1 MKMLV
6 MTGKIILSIL
16 IMTVLVSVSIFVVGC
31 GEVDDEAEAED
42 EFVVVNN
49 QPSIEVIPDQ
59 TVDVGAKT
67 SAKANITDADVGD
80 THTIKA
86 SSDDTTIAAV
96 SVDGAS
102 LTITGKAAGTATIT
116 VTATDNSRQNNAK
129 ANPVMFKVRVNKV
142 EGLLVPRDPAYSDL
156 LEAWEDGDDD
166 LADKI
171 FNRATKLR
179 AGLEF
184 RRDTFAINEEQ
195 TILVAQTDEGRGLVL
210 AGRARFEAG
219 GNIDLGWITLVK
231 RGALR
236 VLTHYDP

>member
-1 MKMLV
+1 MKMFV

-16 IMTVLVSVSIFVVGC
+16 IMAVLVSIPIFVVGC

-42 EFVVVNN
+42 EFVVNN
-49 QPSIEVIPDQ
+49 PPSIGAIPDQ
-59 TVDVGAKT
+59 TVDVGST
-67 SAKANITDADVGD
+67 VEVEVTITDADVGD
-80 THTIKA
+80 AHTIKA

-156 LEAWEDGDDD
+156 LAAWEDGDDD